1 MPLIDRLEA
10 AGYLD
15 SSSDEEEDPKVATK
29 KGKTKKVTG
38 KNNEDAKR
46 GAKDATNDSSTLNS
60 EKHDSNDKDS
70 GTTSDTASTEQDTS
84 DKDITS
90 NEDIKTKEKIKNNGE
105 AKAKDQAESEDDN
118 SKTVND
124 TGTTTPDIALATS
137 PLAEDPMPGGEGSDD
152 EGYSSDMSELQI
164 RRDERVRRTVNSSHG
179 FFNVLGRADCLMMR
193 SVGKLPLPAP
203 TTNKWDKFGRLVK
216 GERRPAAQPSVVEL
230 TYPTGDENA
239 VDGFYLHGFKDGK
252 RVYRLDS
259 PLLPLLHSQTVK
271 TAIGFC
277 YIDIPAVCPPK
288 IVEVPAEVP
297 AEVVE
302 TAETADE
309 LVFKP
314 VELSIDESAASGSKS
329 STGTPSDWSD
339 SSESTAGSTDTSLNE
354 AADETNTN
362 LSSPQPILEVNGMF
376 SIRPSALGGVG
387 CFALRDIS
395 RGEHLLVE
403 RPLLHTNLHYLFHDL
418 EALSPADRAQFDAL
432 HGWHPDPRASRAEQ
446 IWTANTF
453 VAGELDGLFVVA
465 SRFNHACSRS
475 PKHNVGYRYD
485 RRHNVLV
492 MTAVGRIAAGTEL
505 LISYGKSAPLLQD
518 RFGFTCDCG
527 ACEGLPTNGDGK
539 GTVPTADEL
548 YKRMWS

>member
-84 DKDITS
+84 DEDITS
-90 NEDIKTKEKIKNNGE
+90 NEDIKTQEKIKNNGE
-105 AKAKDQAESEDDN
+105 AKAKDQAESEDDS
-118 SKTVND
+118 SKTVDD
-124 TGTTTPDIALATS
+124 TGITTPDIALATS

-252 RVYRLDS
+252 R
-259 PLLPLLHSQTVK
+259 TVK

-395 RGEHLLVE
+395 RGEHLL
-403 RPLLHTNLHYLFHDL
+403 
-418 EALSPADRAQFDAL
+418 
-432 HGWHPDPRASRAEQ
+432 HPDPRASRAEQ